1 MESQPFQA
9 LSPLAKTL
17 RDEGM
22 SQVELYRLYDAA
34 LARYRGDP
42 DDMIYDAIVDTMD
55 FIVVW
60 CQPGHRLFA
69 SDLREGDVT

>member
-1 MESQPFQA
+1 MESQPFEA
-9 LSPLAKTL
+9 LSGLAKTL

-22 SQVELYRLYDAA
+22 SQVELYRLYHAA
-34 LARYRGDP
+34 CAKHRGDP
-42 DDMIYDAIVDTMD
+42 DDVIYDAIVDTMD
-55 FIVVW
+55 FIVGW

>member
-1 MESQPFQA
+1 
-9 LSPLAKTL
+9 
-17 RDEGM
+17 M

-55 FIVVW
+55 FIVGW

-69 SDLREGDVT
+69 SDLREGDIT